1 MKKLF
6 FATTLVM
13 ASAGLSQLVAQE
25 RPMGP
30 PPALLIVREEIKPGQ
45 MPAHNKHSAAY
56 AKIFAK
62 LQTSSYRIAMV
73 PVAGNENEVV
83 YVTPLGTFAQMEQMQ
98 KDTDKKMGG
107 ATGATRTELDRLDR
121 EAPDLHAGMR
131 DLFAIYRSEMSY
143 DPDVDI
149 AKMRYFAITTVRIR
163 PGMEDAYIDSIRN
176 LTNVAREKAKAELHI
191 AAFQVIAG
199 STAAPGATYM
209 FFRPMMSIS
218 DYDLRIGA
226 RVRQA
231 MSDDQ
236 KKKAD
241 KTAGEVILNTET
253 SVYAFM
259 PQMSYVPKE
268 MIARDPTFWEPKTQ
282 QAAMSKRTPRKR
294 PAKADSSSPNPQ

>member
-1 MKKLF
+1 MKRVF
-6 FATTLVM
+6 FIITLVM
-13 ASAGLSQLVAQE
+13 GSAGLSPLAAQE

-45 MPAHNKHSAAY
+45 MPAHNRHSAAY
-56 AKIFAK
+56 AKIFDR
-62 LQTSSYRIAMV
+62 LQTNSYRIAMV

-98 KDTDKKMGG
+98 KDTDKKMGA
-107 ATGATRTELDRLDR
+107 ATGAMRSELDRLDR

-163 PGMEDAYIDSIRN
+163 PGMDDAYVDYIRN
-176 LTNVAREKAKAELHI
+176 VTNVAREKAKAELHI

-199 STAAPGATYM
+199 SPAAAGTTYM
-209 FFRPMMSIS
+209 FFRPMISLS
-218 DYDLRIGA
+218 DYDLKIGS
-226 RVRQA
+226 RVRSA
-231 MSDDQ
+231 MSDEQ

-241 KTAGEVILNTET
+241 KTVGEVILNTET

-268 MIARDPTFWEPKTQ
+268 MIARDAAFWGRKTE
-282 QAAMSKRTPRKR
+282 AASSAGRPARKR
-294 PAKADSSSPNPQ
+294 PANADSGAAARQ

>member
-1 MKKLF
+1 MKRVF
-6 FATTLVM
+6 FVITLVM
-13 ASAGLSQLVAQE
+13 GSAGLSQLVAQE

-30 PPALLIVREEIKPGQ
+30 PPALLIVREDIKPGQ

-56 AKIFAK
+56 AKIFAR
-62 LQTSSYRIAMV
+62 LQTDSYRIAMV

-121 EAPDLHAGMR
+121 EAPELHAGMR

-143 DPDVDI
+143 DPVVDI
-149 AKMRYFAITTVRIR
+149 AKMRYFAITTVRVR
-163 PGMEDAYIDSIRN
+163 PGMDDAYVDYIKN

-199 STAAPGATYM
+199 SPAAAGSTYM
-209 FFRPMMSIS
+209 FFRPMISLS
-218 DYDLRIGA
+218 DYDLKIGS
-226 RVRQA
+226 RVRSA
-231 MSDDQ
+231 MSDEQ

-268 MIARDPTFWEPKTQ
+268 MIARDAAFWGPKANE
-282 QAAMSKRTPRKR
+282 AAMARRPQRKR
-294 PAKADSSSPNPQ
+294 PAKANSSPANPQ

>member
-1 MKKLF
+1 MKRVFLVI
-6 FATTLVM
+6 TLVM
-13 ASAGLSQLVAQE
+13 GSAGLSQLFAQE

-45 MPAHNKHSAAY
+45 MPAHNKHSASY
-56 AKIFAK
+56 AKIFAR
-62 LQTSSYRIAMV
+62 LQTDSYRIAMV

-98 KDTDKKMGG
+98 KDTDKKLGSAM
-107 ATGATRTELDRLDR
+107 GATRTELDRLDR

-131 DLFAIYRSEMSY
+131 DLMAIYRSEMSY
-143 DPDVDI
+143 EPDVDI

-163 PGMEDAYIDSIRN
+163 PGMDDAYIDYIKN

-191 AAFQVIAG
+191 ATFQVIAG
-199 STAAPGATYM
+199 SPAAAGATYM
-209 FFRPMMSIS
+209 FFRPMTSLS
-218 DYDLRIGA
+218 DYDLKIGA
-226 RVRQA
+226 RVRAA
-231 MSDDQ
+231 MSDEQ

-253 SVYAFM
+253 SVYAFT

-268 MIARDPTFWEPKTQ
+268 MVARDPGFWGPKTQ
-282 QAAMSKRTPRKR
+282 EAAMSKPRKR
-294 PAKADSSSPNPQ
+294 PAKADSNPANPQ

>member
-1 MKKLF
+1 M
-6 FATTLVM
+6 VI
-13 ASAGLSQLVAQE
+13 ASAGLFPLVAQQP
-25 RPMGP
+25 PMGP
-30 PPALLIVREEIKPGQ
+30 PPALLIVREDIKPGQ
-45 MPAHNKHSAAY
+45 MPAHNKHSAAF
-56 AKIFAK
+56 ARIFDR
-62 LQTSSYRIAMV
+62 LQTNNYRIAMV

-107 ATGATRTELDRLDR
+107 AMGAMRTELDRLDR

-131 DLFAIYRSEMSY
+131 DLFAIYRSEISY

-149 AKMRYFAITTVRIR
+149 AKMRYMAVTTVRIR
-163 PGMEDAYIDSIRN
+163 PGMDDAYVDYIRN

-199 STAAPGATYM
+199 APAAAGATYM
-209 FFRPMMSIS
+209 FFRPMLSLS
-218 DYDLRIGA
+218 DYDLKIGA
-226 RVRQA
+226 RVRAA
-231 MSDDQ
+231 MSDEQ

-253 SVYAFM
+253 SVYAFT

-268 MIARDPTFWEPKTQ
+268 MIARDAAFWGRKTE
-282 QAAMSKRTPRKR
+282 AAAGSGRRTRKRT
-294 PAKADSSSPNPQ
+294 AKADSGAAAQQ

>member
-1 MKKLF
+1 MKKVLF
-6 FATTLVM
+6 AITLVM
-13 ASAGLSQLVAQE
+13 GSAGFTQLVAQE

-45 MPAHNKHSAAY
+45 MGAHSRHSAAY
-56 AKIFAK
+56 AKIFAR
-62 LQTSSYRIAMV
+62 LQTNSYRIAMV

-83 YVTPLGTFAQMEQMQ
+83 YITGLGTFAEMEKMNQE
-98 KDTDKKMGG
+98 TDKKMGS

-131 DLFAIYRSEMSY
+131 DLFAIYRPEMSY
-143 DPDVDI
+143 QPGVDI

-163 PGMEDAYIDSIRN
+163 PGMDDAYVDYIRN
-176 LTNVAREKAKAELHI
+176 LTNVAREKAKAELHV

-199 STAAPGATYM
+199 APTAAGTTYM
-209 FFRPMMSIS
+209 FFRPMISLS
-218 DYDLRIGA
+218 DYDLKIGS
-226 RVRQA
+226 RVRSA

-241 KTAGEVILNTET
+241 KTVGEVILNSET
-253 SVYAFM
+253 SVYAFA

-268 MIARDPTFWEPKTQ
+268 MVARDAFWGPKTQ
-282 QAAMSKRTPRKR
+282 EAAMSKPTSRKR
-294 PAKADSSSPNPQ
+294 PAKTNSSTANPQ

>member
-1 MKKLF
+1 MKRVLF
-6 FATTLVM
+6 AITLVM
-13 ASAGLSQLVAQE
+13 GSAGLSQLVAQE

-56 AKIFAK
+56 AKIFDR
-62 LQTSSYRIAMV
+62 LQTTSYRIAMV

-83 YVTPLGTFAQMEQMQ
+83 YVTPLGTFAQMELMQ
-98 KDTDKKMGG
+98 QDTDKKMGG
-107 ATGATRTELDRLDR
+107 AAGATRTELDRLER
-121 EAPDLHAGMR
+121 QAPDLHAGMR

-163 PGMEDAYIDSIRN
+163 PGMDDAYIDSIRN
-176 LTNVAREKAKAELHI
+176 LTNVAREKAKAELHV

-199 STAAPGATYM
+199 SPAAAGATYM
-209 FFRPMMSIS
+209 FFRPMKSLS

-231 MSDDQ
+231 MSDEQ

-268 MIARDPTFWEPKTQ
+268 MIARDAAFWGPKTKE
-282 QAAMSKRTPRKR
+282 AAMSKPRKR
-294 PAKADSSSPNPQ
+294 PAKADSKAANPQ

>member
-1 MKKLF
+1 MKQVF
-6 FATTLVM
+6 FAITLLM
-13 ASAGLSQLVAQE
+13 GSAGLSQLVAQE

-45 MPAHNKHSAAY
+45 MGAHSKHSAAY
-56 AKIFAK
+56 AKIFAR
-62 LQTSSYRIAMV
+62 LQTNSYRIAMV

-83 YVTPLGTFAQMEQMQ
+83 YVTALGTFAEMEKINQE
-98 KDTDKKMGG
+98 TDKKMGS

-143 DPDVDI
+143 QPEVDI

-163 PGMEDAYIDSIRN
+163 PGMDDAYVDYIRN
-176 LTNVAREKAKAELHI
+176 LTNVAREKAKAELHV

-199 STAAPGATYM
+199 APTAAGTTYM
-209 FFRPMMSIS
+209 FFRPMISLS
-218 DYDLRIGA
+218 DYDLKIGS
-226 RVRQA
+226 RVRSA
-231 MSDDQ
+231 MSDEQ

-241 KTAGEVILNTET
+241 KTVGEVILNSET
-253 SVYAFM
+253 SVYAFT

-268 MIARDPTFWEPKTQ
+268 MVARDAAFWGPKAQ
-282 QAAMSKRTPRKR
+282 EAAVSKPTPRKR
-294 PAKADSSSPNPQ
+294 SAKANSNNANPQ

>member
-1 MKKLF
+1 MKRVLYVI
-6 FATTLVM
+6 TLVIG
-13 ASAGLSQLVAQE
+13 SAGLSQLLAQE

-45 MPAHNKHSAAY
+45 MPAHNKHSAAF
-56 AKIFAK
+56 AKIFDR
-62 LQTSSYRIAMV
+62 LQTNNYRIAMV

-98 KDTDKKMGG
+98 KDTDKKMSV

-149 AKMRYFAITTVRIR
+149 AKMRYMAVTTVRIR
-163 PGMEDAYIDSIRN
+163 PGMDDAYVDYIRN

-199 STAAPGATYM
+199 SPAAAGATYM
-209 FFRPMMSIS
+209 FFRPMISLS
-218 DYDLRIGA
+218 DYDLKIGA
-226 RVRQA
+226 RVRSA
-231 MSDDQ
+231 MSDEQ

-253 SVYAFM
+253 SVYAFT

-268 MIARDPTFWEPKTQ
+268 MIARDAAFWGRKTEAASGSGRPT
-282 QAAMSKRTPRKR
+282 RKR
-294 PAKADSSSPNPQ
+294 SLKADAGAAARQ